1 MSALPTVMEKFADPE
16 VSDLTQRIEL
26 VSDPGRELARVEV
39 ELDDGSV
46 IVGEVDWSDRQIP
59 TVASMSAK
67 LGDLAAARW
76 PDSTVESIIGLVTAS
91 PDAPVAELSRLLT
104 S

>member
-1 MSALPTVMEKFADPE
+1 M
-16 VSDLTQRIEL
+16 
-26 VSDPGRELARVEV
+26 
-39 ELDDGSV
+39 
-46 IVGEVDWSDRQIP
+46 DWSDRQIP

-67 LGDLAAARW
+67 LGDLAATRW
-76 PDSTVESIIGLVTAS
+76 PDSTVESIIRLVTGS